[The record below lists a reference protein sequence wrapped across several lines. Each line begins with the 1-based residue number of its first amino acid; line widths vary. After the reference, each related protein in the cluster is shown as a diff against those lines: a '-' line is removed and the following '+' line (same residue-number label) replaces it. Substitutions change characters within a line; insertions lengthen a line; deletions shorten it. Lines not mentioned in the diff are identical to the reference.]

1 MYFSPFIL
9 LMKISQIIIFTLLGV
24 ILSLDTFSQTGT
36 GDKLRVFL
44 DCQSYCDKD
53 YVKREIT
60 FIDYVNDRFQSNVYI
75 LINSQ
80 PTGSG
85 GREYKLQ
92 FSGQEIFKG
101 VNDTLSYIREAT
113 ATDDEDRK
121 LAVQT
126 IKLGLVKYFAR
137 TAKAKD
143 LQISFTGDTSRKTNT
158 EQAKKDPWNLWV
170 FSVRLNGYLNGDRNY
185 SSNSFSTGG
194 SASRVSEK
202 HKTTTN
208 FSYNRE
214 KNRFGEGVDAFK
226 FTNERYFANNT
237 TVWSIGE
244 HLSAG
249 GSISAQRSDYSNY
262 DASLS
267 ITPAIEYNFFPYK
280 ESNNHYVGLMYKI
293 GPRYLNYKEETIF
306 LKMEEFRFQES
317 ISLDV
322 SFNQKWGQV
331 SGSTSFG
338 HYFHDFSK
346 SSLSFSVYTELRLYK
361 GLSLNF
367 NGYYAVQRDQLNI
380 VKGDISTDDLL
391 TRRRQFNS
399 NYAFYTSFGI
409 RYRFG
414 SLFNN
419 VVIPRFDGGGGGGGF
434 FFN

>member
-1 MYFSPFIL
+1 MKL
-9 LMKISQIIIFTLLGV
+9 LPIIILNLLGV
-24 ILSLDTFSQTGT
+24 IISIQTFSQSGT
-36 GDKLRVFL
+36 SDKLRVFL

-53 YVKREIT
+53 YIKREIT

-75 LINSQ
+75 LINAQ
-80 PTGSG
+80 ATGSG

-92 FSGQEIFKG
+92 FAGQDLFKG

-143 LQISFTGDTSRKTNT
+143 LQISFIGDTSNRNNNKAT
-158 EQAKKDPWNLWV
+158 KKDPWNLWV

-185 SSNSFSTGG
+185 SSNSFSTGA

-208 FSYNRE
+208 INFNRN

-226 FTNERYFANNT
+226 FTNRNYFGSNT
-237 TVWSIGE
+237 TVWSLGE

-249 GSISAQRSDYSNY
+249 GSLSAQRSDYSNY
-262 DASLS
+262 DALLS

-280 ESNNHYVGLMYKI
+280 ESNNHYVGLMYKV

-306 LKMEEFRFQES
+306 LKMEELRFQES
-317 ISLDV
+317 ISLDI

-346 SSLSFSVYTELRLYK
+346 NNLSFSVYTELRLYK

-367 NGYYAVQRDQLNI
+367 NGYYAFQRDQLNI
-380 VKGDISTDDLL
+380 VKGDITNDDLL

-399 NYAFYTSFGI
+399 NYSFYTSFGI

-419 VVIPRFDGGGGGGGF
+419 VVNPRFDGGGGGGGF